1 MIIFDREFNGEWAMQ
16 KAKQNV
22 EKYYSVV
29 GVLEEM
35 DVTLKVLEKYIPRFF
50 TGASQVY
57 YGKYFLLLCYI
68 CKCQNI

>member
-1 MIIFDREFNGEWAMQ
+1 MQ

-22 EKYYSVV
+22 EKHYSVV

-50 TGASQVY
+50 TGASKVY
-57 YGKYFLLLCYI
+57 YGKCFPLLCYLH
-68 CKCQNI
+68 KCLNI